1 MFEIAVI
8 GALAGNR
15 LGVVRQC
22 IECRASA
29 GRDAPPCPGFGP
41 GCFTC
46 GDARAGTER
55 RGEGAAPPR
64 FSSRPSS

>member
-22 IECRASA
+22 IECRSA
-29 GRDAPPCPGFGP
+29 AGVDAVPCPGFGP
-41 GCFTC
+41 GCLL
-46 GDARAGTER
+46 GGAGPER

-64 FSSRPSS
+64 LSSPPSS